1 MTIIDT
7 VRRVLG
13 RVNSRFTLNDIHNLI
28 PEFTNDQISKS
39 LRSMTHVKSLG
50 KGKYCVR
57 GRRVSNE

>member
-50 KGKYCVR
+50 KGK
-57 GRRVSNE
+57 